1 MPVDVTHNPWICCKQ
16 VLPQHTDHAGV
27 LWHGAYVAWLEEA
40 RVEALAAAGVDYAE
54 LSGQGLELMVVR
66 LELQYRR
73 ALKHGERVALRS
85 WLGPEEGVRIPF
97 HTALYGGDGGLAAE
111 ACVTLALVD
120 RERGRLKRQMP
131 AELADAFARLRR
143 GPAVR

>member
-1 MPVDVTHNPWICCKQ
+1 MPVDLTHNTWICCKQ

-40 RVEALAAAGVDYAE
+40 RVEALAAAGLDYAE

-66 LELQYRR
+66 LELHYRR
-73 ALKHGERVALRS
+73 ALRHGERVALRS

-131 AELADAFARLRR
+131 AELADAFERLRR
-143 GPAVR
+143 GPAAR